1 VGKDKTFDDIQEIVE
16 RIRAYL
22 TDLELVLQSLDRMQG
37 RGPVESSELRLRR
50 REALRIKVQGEQVTA
65 TGRMSNGRRS
75 PTAITAPVPTMME
88 GISENC
94 VN

>member
-1 VGKDKTFDDIQEIVE
+1 ME

-22 TDLELVLQSLDRMQG
+22 TDLELVLQSLDRMLG
-37 RGPVESSELRLRR
+37 RGLVESFELRLRH
-50 REALRIKVQGEQVTA
+50 REVLRIKAQGEQVTA
-65 TGRMSNGRRS
+65 TGRMSNGRHR

-88 GISENC
+88 EISGRC